1 MTVMGFT
8 ISAATMWLIFAAL
21 LAVIE
26 AVTLGLVCIWFA
38 GGAVAAAIA
47 AMAGAGTLVQI
58 IVFLIASIVLLILTK
73 PIVSKRLNNKTEKT
87 NVDAIIRTEG
97 IAESDISRYSSGQV
111 KADGKVWTAICED
124 GEINKGDVVVIKSI
138 KGVTLTVE
146 KK

>member
-47 AMAGAGTLVQI
+47 AMAGVGTLVQI

>member
-1 MTVMGFT
+1 MTIMGVT
-8 ISAATMWLIFAAL
+8 LSAATMWLIFAAL

-87 NVDAIIRTEG
+87 NVDAIIGTEG